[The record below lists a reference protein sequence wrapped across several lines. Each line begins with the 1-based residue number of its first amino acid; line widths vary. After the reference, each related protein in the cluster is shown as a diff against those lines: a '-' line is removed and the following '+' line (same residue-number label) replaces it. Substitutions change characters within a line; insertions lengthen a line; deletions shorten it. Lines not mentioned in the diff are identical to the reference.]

1 MITYDESEGKKIIIF
16 PNNDYIALPIHEKY
30 HNILSKS
37 KNRKKG
43 N

>member
-1 MITYDESEGKKIIIF
+1 MITYDESKREKIIIF
-16 PNNDYIALPIHEKY
+16 PNNNYIALPINEKY